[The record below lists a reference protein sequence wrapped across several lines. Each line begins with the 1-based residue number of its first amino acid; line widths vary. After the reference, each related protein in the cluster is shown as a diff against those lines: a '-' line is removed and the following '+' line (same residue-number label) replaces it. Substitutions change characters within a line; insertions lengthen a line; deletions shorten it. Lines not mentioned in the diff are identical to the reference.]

1 VEVAD
6 PHFWAFAAVVALAF
20 SVEATAGF
28 GATMI
33 AVALG
38 VHLFPLGKLLPV
50 FVPLNVLVSSW
61 LAIRGRHFV
70 DRRLL
75 LVRILPR
82 MGIGLVVG
90 LLIFESVPHEL
101 LRRVFGVFVIGLASL
116 ELLRIARGRQN
127 DPGVAPCA
135 APVALVG
142 AGVIHG
148 MFSTGGPLVVW
159 ALGRSLTGKRAFR
172 ATLACVWLVLATSLS
187 LAYTANDRI
196 DAGSLRATAALVPVV
211 VVALSLGEWAHH
223 RLDERRFRVFVY
235 VLLLGAGVSSL
246 L

>member
-1 VEVAD
+1 MELAD
-6 PHFWAFAAVVALAF
+6 PRFWAFAAIVALAF
-20 SVEATAGF
+20 SVEATVGF

-38 VHLFPLGKLLPV
+38 VHLFSLGELLPV
-50 FVPLNVLVSSW
+50 FVPLNVLVSSF
-61 LAIRGRHFV
+61 LAVRGRAFV

-75 LVRILPR
+75 LARILPR
-82 MGIGLVVG
+82 MGLGLAVGLV
-90 LLIFESVPHEL
+90 IFENAPHDL
-101 LRRVFGVFVIGLASL
+101 LRRIFAALVIALAAL
-116 ELLRIARGRQN
+116 ELVRIARGRQD
-127 DPGVAPCA
+127 DPGVAPRA
-135 APVALVG
+135 AGAVLVG

-172 ATLACVWLVLATSLS
+172 ATLACVWLVLASTLT

-196 DAGSLRATAALVPVV
+196 DGETLRATATLIPVLA
-211 VVALSLGEWAHH
+211 VALSVGEWAHH
-223 RLDERRFRVFVY
+223 RLDERRFRVLVY
-235 VLLLGAGVSSL
+235 MLLLGAGFSSL

>member
-1 VEVAD
+1 MELAD

-50 FVPLNVLVSSW
+50 FVPLNVLMSSW
-61 LAIRGRHFV
+61 LAVRGRAFV

-75 LVRILPR
+75 LARILPR
-82 MGIGLVVG
+82 MGLGLVVG
-90 LLIFESVPHEL
+90 LLIFENVPHDL
-101 LRRVFGVFVIGLASL
+101 LRQIFGVFVVALASL
-116 ELLRIARGRQN
+116 ELVRIARGHQD
-127 DPGVAPCA
+127 DPGVAPRA
-135 APVALVG
+135 AGPALAL

-172 ATLACVWLVLATSLS
+172 ATLACVWLVLATTLS
-187 LAYTANDRI
+187 LTYAANDRI
-196 DAGSLRATAALVPVV
+196 DAGTLRATATLVPVLA
-211 VVALSLGEWAHH
+211 VALSVGEWAHH
-223 RLDERRFRVFVY
+223 RLDERRFRVVVY